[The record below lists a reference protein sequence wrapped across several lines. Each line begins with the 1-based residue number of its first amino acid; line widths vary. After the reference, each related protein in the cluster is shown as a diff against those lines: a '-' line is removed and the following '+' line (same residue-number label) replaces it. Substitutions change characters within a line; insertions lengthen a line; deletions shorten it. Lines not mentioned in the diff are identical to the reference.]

1 MRKRVI
7 KLTESDLRKIVERVV
22 AEQKAK
28 NSYSNQ
34 YTESK
39 NIIEQT
45 GADMYI
51 DRVNREQLSQAPEKA
66 PKKKSASQKMD
77 IKSTKFPCFT
87 TTSVPYDYNPKRGD
101 VAGYFAPAKMDYLR
115 LYQDDS
121 IIVAWENN
129 TIKQYVRNGN
139 SAGAETKKGTW
150 KCKANN
156 SGVDVVMTDSVGKK
170 QTPSG
175 PTAVTDQKIIQSLKF
190 EYNYPGDVNYIYAKL
205 NGNWYGKNIKNNKIF
220 DITKSYPDTAKNLDS
235 KAVLKEPVGASKP
248 AEVNPELATAGV
260 VQEPRIQQQKTS
272 TNNYSL
278 VDMS

>member
-22 AEQKAK
+22 AEQKVK

-34 YTESK
+34 YIESK
-39 NIIEQT
+39 NIIEQ
-45 GADMYI
+45 GSADINI
-51 DRVNREQLSQAPEKA
+51 DRVIREQLSQAPET
-66 PKKKSASQKMD
+66 KSAPQKMD

-101 VAGYFAPAKMDYLR
+101 VAAYYAPAKMNYLR
-115 LYQDDS
+115 LFQDNS

-156 SGVDVVMTDSVGKK
+156 SGVDVVMTDSVVKK

-175 PTAVTDQKIIQSLKF
+175 PIAVTDQKIIQSLKF

-220 DITKSYPDTAKNLDS
+220 DITKNYPATAKNLDS